1 MEVVYEAI
9 ERLLSSSQMHRI
21 GELLAVSAAGLAF
34 NLVGIMVFD
43 HAHHGHDH
51 GHSHSQWQRK
61 CVEYSYTS
69 LLSPMSF
76 YGSFIVC
83 LLKHTSLESYV
94 LK

>member
-1 MEVVYEAI
+1 VEIVYEAI

-21 GELLAVSAAGLAF
+21 GELLAVGAAGLAF

-51 GHSHSQWQRK
+51 GHSHSHGNENAWNIPTHPFYHQ
-61 CVEYSYTS
+61 Y
-69 LLSPMSF
+69 PF